1 LVKMLSTKTLAE
13 LKIMAKGRGIFQYY
27 ILPKDQLIALLEMPE
42 LPVKHKMKKM
52 TIVQMRTLAKE
63 RGLRGFWE
71 LSKKDLTRVLFPEHH
86 DTIEKTATHQK
97 QEDHSKTTEHEDPQ
111 NQHPNNVG
119 VELMENA

>member
-1 LVKMLSTKTLAE
+1 MLSTKNLAE

-27 ILPKDQLIALLEMPE
+27 ILPKDELIALLEMPD
-42 LPVKHKMKKM
+42 LPTKHKMKKM
-52 TIVQMRTLAKE
+52 TIVQMRALAKE

-86 DTIEKTATHQK
+86 DTIQKTATHQK

-119 VELMENA
+119 VELVENA